1 MTTEAIFGSPYPG
14 YMAHGFDRA
23 TGREYRIIFS
33 AGEYTTSDP
42 DEITFLQGIAADERG
57 RAVFVKRL
65 PVAADADDDAL
76 PSRTRRS
83 NVLLPV
89 EKRRKPQ
96 RRPYRQ
102 NGA

>member
-23 TGREYRIIFS
+23 TGQEYRIIFA

-42 DEITFLQGIAADERG
+42 DEIAFLQGIAADERG

-65 PVAADADDDAL
+65 PVHIHMRSGV
-76 PSRTRRS
+76 SRNAGHTGRMERNHANCRS
-83 NVLLPV
+83 V
-89 EKRRKPQ
+89 
-96 RRPYRQ
+96 
-102 NGA
+102 